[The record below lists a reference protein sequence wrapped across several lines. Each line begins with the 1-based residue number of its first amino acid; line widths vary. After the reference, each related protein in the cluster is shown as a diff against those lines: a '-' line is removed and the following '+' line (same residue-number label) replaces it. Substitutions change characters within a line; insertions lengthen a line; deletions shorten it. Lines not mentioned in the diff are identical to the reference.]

1 MARRRASLLIRAA
14 VVAACVLLAA
24 ACGAA
29 AEVGGVDAADDV
41 TLAPT
46 PPAGGDGRSEPTED
60 GAAGRSDDDVVD
72 VEDDDRP
79 VERSLRPLTD
89 AAIRDLA
96 AREGIDRDD
105 ITVVLAQRVTWP
117 DETLGCPLR
126 GDERLGGPR
135 RGVRVHLEADG
146 RVYRYHAGGTR
157 EEPFLCDPRAAKS
170 EEHADRIE
178 P

>member
-1 MARRRASLLIRAA
+1 MAHSRGSPVVRTA
-14 VVAACVLLAA
+14 VVTACLLVVA

-29 AEVGGVDAADDV
+29 QDVGGADASDNAAVAATPLAEVDRP
-41 TLAPT
+41 APT
-46 PPAGGDGRSEPTED
+46 
-60 GAAGRSDDDVVD
+60 DDAVD

-79 VERSLRPLTD
+79 VERSLRPMID

-96 AREGIDRDD
+96 AREGVDPDE

-126 GDERLGGPR
+126 GGERIGGPR
-135 RGVRVHLEADG
+135 QGTRVHLEADE
-146 RVYRYHAGGTR
+146 RVYRYHTGGAR
-157 EEPFLCDPRAAKS
+157 DDPFLCDPLAAKS
-170 EEHADRIE
+170 EEHDDRIE